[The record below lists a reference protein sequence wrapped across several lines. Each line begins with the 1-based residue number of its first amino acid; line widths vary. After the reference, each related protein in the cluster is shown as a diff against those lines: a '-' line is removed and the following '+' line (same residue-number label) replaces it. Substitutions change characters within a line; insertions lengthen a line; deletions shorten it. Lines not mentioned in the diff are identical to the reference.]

1 MALEVLCRKRG
12 LGKVIRKKANWVGD
26 DPLRVRG
33 ATIFFLPGSP
43 ETSMGPTGDY
53 FETPEKVPAKFHP
66 EKGDV
71 NIQTNWP
78 CGLVSGANTHT
89 GQYFFGACFVAV
101 PEGDHEIEF
110 EILTAGGAPTFGDW
124 YPPFC
129 MEMRSTEE
137 LVVERDSGYGSR
149 EILGP
154 PWLTWGPLKTVSQ
167 LTGLNSY
174 FGQTSRVPG
183 EPENYVPVIY
193 GWYTQNPIL
202 PRSIP
207 AREEDLPAF
216 VTGTLINVRV
226 AQDGEGND
234 LFLEDFPQHTL
245 SAVVPGREY
254 ALPSGIPAAHTFS
267 EVEIDGEF
275 VGSGR
280 YQILEGNLVFNGA
293 IGESSVVKVAFYP
306 PIDNSFLRAVIEG
319 AYDYRIVNHFADLG
333 GRFYVPSDLQGAI
346 DSGYSYSFTLEEN
359 SLIQVFSSWAA
370 ETPMPEGM
378 DLAVRFTLDGGAF
391 EIHANSRIGD
401 WGWEPPYDTGAP
413 SGPAPLG

>member
-1 MALEVLCRKRG
+1 M
-12 LGKVIRKKANWVGD
+12 
-26 DPLRVRG
+26 RVRG

-43 ETSMGPTGDY
+43 EVSMGPTGDY

-78 CGLVSGANTHT
+78 CGLVSDANTHT
-89 GQYFFGACFVAV
+89 GRYFFGACFIAV
-101 PEGDHEIEF
+101 PPGDHVMEF
-110 EILTAGGAPTFGDW
+110 EIVEAGADPVPADFGD
-124 YPPFC
+124 YGATIKFPPFC
-129 MEMRSTEE
+129 MEMRSTEQ
-137 LVVERDSGYGSR
+137 LVVEREITAAGGLPSDFYLFR
-149 EILGP
+149 EVLGP
-154 PWLTWGPLKTVSQ
+154 PWLSWGPIKTMSQ
-167 LTGLNSY
+167 LSGLYSY
-174 FGQTSRVPG
+174 YGQSPLVSG
-183 EPENYVPVIY
+183 EPENYVPILSGGGY
-193 GWYTQNPIL
+193 GWESPYSIL

-216 VTGTLINVRV
+216 VTGTLVNVRV

-245 SAVVPGREY
+245 SAIVPGREY
-254 ALPSGIPAAHTFS
+254 SLPSGIPAAHTFS

-306 PIDNSFLRAVIEG
+306 PIDNSFLRAVIDG
-319 AYDYRIVNHFADLG
+319 AYDNRIVNHYADLG
-333 GRFYVPSDLQGAI
+333 GRFYIPSDLQGAI
-346 DSGYSYSFTLEEN
+346 DNGYSCSFTLEEN
-359 SLIQVFSSWAA
+359 SLIQVFSSWEA

-401 WGWEPPYDTGAP
+401 WGWEPPYDTG
-413 SGPAPLG
+413 GPVRPVPVG